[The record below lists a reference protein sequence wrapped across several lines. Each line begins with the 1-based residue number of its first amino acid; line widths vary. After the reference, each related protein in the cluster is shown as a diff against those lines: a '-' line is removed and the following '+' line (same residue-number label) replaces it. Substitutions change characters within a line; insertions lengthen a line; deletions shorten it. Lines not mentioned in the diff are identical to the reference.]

1 VKRLALAS
9 SLLLAALPMEGLA
22 QSASL
27 LNRAI
32 PRGAYTTKDVSPIL
46 LPRPAPLGLH
56 DLLTIQ
62 VDERTIQQI
71 NARTNRRRQTN
82 YEINFDELIVL
93 LSGLRLRADQSI
105 RDQRPAIE
113 VEALNDIRNTMQAN
127 RSDRLNFSIQ
137 AEIVEVKPNSDFVIE
152 AHGMIE
158 INNEVSSYTISGVV
172 SSKDVNLTN
181 RSVKSEKIAHKRV
194 KLVQIGPARDALKRG
209 WLVRLVDMFTIF

>member
-1 VKRLALAS
+1 MKAFAS
-9 SLLLAALPMEGLA
+9 YLLLTTLPAAAMG

-32 PRGAYTTKDVSPIL
+32 PRGAYTTKDVSPIR
-46 LPRPAPLGLH
+46 LPQPAPLGLH

-62 VDERTIQQI
+62 VDERTLQQI

-93 LSGLRLRADQSI
+93 LSGLRLRADQAI
-105 RDQRPAIE
+105 RNQRPAIE

-127 RSDRLNFSIQ
+127 RSDRLTFSIQ
-137 AEIVEVKPNSDFVIE
+137 AEIVEVKPNGDFVIE

-158 INNEVSSYTISGVV
+158 INNEVSSYTISGVA
-172 SSKDVNLTN
+172 SAKDVNLTN

-209 WLVRLVDMFTIF
+209 WLVRLFDMFTIF